1 MRPET
6 GNNVLVSTFQRQER
20 TDVIGNEN
28 RAFEMGM
35 VHSAK
40 DVNRILGLSC
50 ETEEQVPPFSGD
62 KLIFYYG
69 GWSAQE
75 LQATHLG
82 QKRMHETEKGFNH
95 VEPGYYEI
103 MLAVPGTADL
113 NFDEQVAV
121 VKERYPGFEPAP
133 TILALTAFLLEMHCG
148 VDPLGD
154 DQCNCVEVWGEKHA
168 SLGVINAHKV
178 IVSIFPHDVRS
189 SRVWMAAIRKVR

>member
-1 MRPET
+1 
-6 GNNVLVSTFQRQER
+6 
-20 TDVIGNEN
+20 
-28 RAFEMGM
+28 MGM
-35 VHSAK
+35 VHTAK
-40 DVNRILGLSC
+40 DVNRILGLSY

-75 LQATHLG
+75 LQKTPLG
-82 QKRMHETEKGFNH
+82 QRRMYETEDDFNH

-103 MLAVPGTADL
+103 MFAVPGSADL

-121 VKERYPGFEPAP
+121 LKECYPDFQPAP

-154 DQCNCVEVWGEKHA
+154 DQCNCAEIWDEKHA
-168 SLGVINAHKV
+168 SLGVINADKV
-178 IVSIFPHDVRS
+178 IVSIFPHDCRS
-189 SRVWMAAIRKVR
+189 SRVWIAAVRKVS